1 VASSD
6 DLIGQIVDGRYRI
19 EAFIARGGMATVYR
33 ATDLR
38 LDRTIA
44 LKIMHAHLAD
54 DPNFV
59 SRFEREAKSAARLTH
74 PHVVGVFDQ
83 GIEGDQVYLA
93 MEYVQGRTLRDVLNQ
108 YGPLTPEQAL
118 VIVEPILEALAAA
131 HAAGFVHRDIKPEN
145 VLIADDGRVKVADF
159 GLARALTASDASQ
172 TQGMIMGTVAYLAP
186 EQVERGE
193 ADERTDIYATGVV
206 FFEMITGAVP
216 HTGESPIAIA
226 FQHVHNDVPT
236 PSSIKSDIPAEADA
250 LVVTATRRD
259 PAIRYQSAREFLADT
274 KRIRQQLPGPRPLM
288 AMNDTLVVNTGQAPP
303 PPSPSPT
310 RAAVSSG
317 SQPTLTRKRRTGIF
331 AGAAVVLAIIAAGVA
346 GWYIAVGPGAQIP
359 VPDVVGQSLAQA
371 QERLV
376 AEELSAA
383 ITGEE
388 FSEVIDKGFIVTTE
402 PAPGDGVRSGGEVG
416 LIVSKGPERY
426 EVPAVRGEDPAA
438 AETAITAAN
447 LQVGTRSTV
456 FDTKVAEGAVVG
468 TTPKAGAQVKPGT
481 PVELLISKGPA
492 PVPVPNVVGARAAAA
507 KNSLSKVE
515 LKSTTTQRFSD
526 KVADGRVINV
536 KPKVGAVVPAGT
548 SVELIVSKGPPPVTV
563 PNLIDMPRAKAVS
576 TLRGLGLKARVD
588 AGSFTRLNRVIDQS
602 PGAGSQVPRGTTV
615 TIKII

>member
-38 LDRTIA
+38 LDRTVA
-44 LKIMHAHLAD
+44 LKIMHAHLAN

-118 VIVEPILEALAAA
+118 VIIEPIVEALAAA

-186 EQVERGE
+186 EQVEHGE

-236 PSSIKSDIPAEADA
+236 PSRIKSDIPPEADA

-259 PAIRYQSAREFLADT
+259 PAIRYQSAREFLADI

-288 AMNDTLVVNTGQAPP
+288 AMNDTLIVDTGQPL
-303 PPSPSPT
+303 PPSASSERSAAPKESGHGPT
-310 RAAVSSG
+310 R
-317 SQPTLTRKRRTGIF
+317 TRRTGLW
-331 AGAAVVLAIIAAGVA
+331 AGAAVVMAILIAGVA
-346 GWYIAVGPGAQIP
+346 GWYVAVGPGSQVP
-359 VPDVVGQSLAQA
+359 VPDVTGQALAQA
-371 QERLV
+371 QERLA
-376 AEELSAA
+376 AEELSSTV
-383 ITGEE
+383 TGEE
-388 FSEVIDKGFIVTTE
+388 FSEVIDAGFIVTTD
-402 PAPGDGVRSGGEVG
+402 PAPGDGVRTGGEVG

-426 EVPAVRGEDPAA
+426 EVPAVRGEQPQA
-438 AETAITAAN
+438 AEAELIALN

-481 PVELLISKGPA
+481 VVDLLISKGPA
-492 PVPVPNVVGARAAAA
+492 PVPIPDVVGARVAAA
-507 KNSLSKVE
+507 KNSLNKVE

-576 TLRGLGLKARVD
+576 TLRGLGLKAKVD

-602 PGAGSQVPRGTTV
+602 PGAGAQVPRGTTV